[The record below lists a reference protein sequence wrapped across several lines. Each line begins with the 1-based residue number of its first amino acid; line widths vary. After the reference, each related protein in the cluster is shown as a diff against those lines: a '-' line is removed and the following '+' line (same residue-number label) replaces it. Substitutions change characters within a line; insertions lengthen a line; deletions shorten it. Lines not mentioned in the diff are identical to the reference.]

1 MAGAAACDG
10 SATATGR
17 ACGLRPAAD
26 ARGPWSLCTISL
38 AFFAAG
44 LWTFSCTS
52 YTGRCRDARYSS
64 GVIHPPQPLQDPSRA
79 EPPHPGVQGSHELPR
94 GRRPSRRRQ
103 TPPRPSREQEQL
115 DFLLGVHVNLQPGY
129 RRGVQLSSAVPGSKR
144 LPRKLTPEECICRHG
159 GNVAARVNSR
169 GPARRPIPW
178 ARLGI
183 RSLGLAIRWARRI

>member
-1 MAGAAACDG
+1 MLFR
-10 SATATGR
+10 SA
-17 ACGLRPAAD
+17 ACGLRRTRRALGAY
-26 ARGPWSLCTISL
+26 ARFRWQFLQRDCGRFPVHPTL
-38 AFFAAG
+38 AG
-44 LWTFSCTS
+44 VETRGT
-52 YTGRCRDARYSS
+52 RRESS
-64 GVIHPPQPLQDPSRA
+64 TPPQPLQDPSRA

-94 GRRPSRRRQ
+94 GRRPSRRRL